1 MIPLP
6 ELKPFLEKNGFEI
19 RSQTKKEIQCLCLWH
34 EDDNASFSISKLTG
48 KWRCFAGCG
57 SGEFEELL
65 KKLNTTIEVDI
76 RESIQ
81 LMLDDKLTPE
91 QEETPQKV
99 KPIEFPKDFSKLT
112 INASAKYWNYA
123 TDRLKPETVERFN
136 LQFCETGFYKQR
148 IVIPVYLKKV
158 LVAYLCRSINPD
170 SPKRYLNAYDTDMSN
185 YLFNYDS
192 IPLNS
197 EILVCESS
205 FDCMSAVE
213 KGYEYTVST
222 FGTNISARQKELLAE
237 LKPKKLILC
246 FHNDKA
252 GVSIVFK
259 NLTYLK
265 TLAPIER
272 IYLPNNPKKDI
283 NMCTKEEFDKI
294 YSKRSDMS
302 SKTEYI
308 KNRILNKLH
317 MLI

>member
-1 MIPLP
+1 MLP
-6 ELKPFLEKNGFEI
+6 PQPLKPFLEKNGFEI
-19 RSQTKKEIQCLCLWH
+19 RSQTRKEIQCLCLWH
-34 EDDNASFSISKLTG
+34 DDDNASFSISKQTG
-48 KWRCFAGCG
+48 RWRCFAGCG
-57 SGEFEELL
+57 AGEFDDLL
-65 KKLNTTIEVDI
+65 KKLNTTIEIDI

-81 LMLDDKLTPE
+81 SILEEKQSSAPSKSLTIKL
-91 QEETPQKV
+91 
-99 KPIEFPKDFSKLT
+99 IEFPKEFSKLT
-112 INASAKYWNYA
+112 VNTSAKYWNYA
-123 TDRLKPETVERFN
+123 TDRLKAETIERFN
-136 LQFCETGFYKQR
+136 LQYCETGFYKQR
-148 IVIPVYLKKV
+148 IVIPVYLRNN
-158 LVAYLCRSINPD
+158 LVAYLCRSIDPE

-192 IPLNS
+192 IQPDS

-213 KGYEYTVST
+213 KGYVNSVST

-252 GVSIVFK
+252 GVSIVHK

-302 SKTEYI
+302 SKIDYI
-308 KNRILNKLH
+308 RNRILNKLH
-317 MLI
+317 LLI